1 MSVFSRFF
9 VRLNNRTI
17 ATAATTTTKV
27 TTVMTSMGKFVV
39 GVEPKTFV
47 SIMLYAYSEV
57 VG

>member
-1 MSVFSRFF
+1 MSVFQGCF
-9 VRLNNRTI
+9 VRLNNKII

-27 TTVMTSMGKFVV
+27 TTIMISIGKFVV
-39 GVEPKTFV
+39 GVEPKAFV